1 MKLAVKSRAT
11 VQKNRQIKVAEE
23 RQEKMKQAHFRHE
36 ALKKKAILERDE
48 LSKLHLITSS
58 EELQEL
64 LTEIDISNNTISKK
78 KAQKLSLLRTQINIR
93 RKVLGQNIHITF
105 SHLRKQRPLNTVIQE
120 LSFYLERFFYKT

>member
-11 VQKNRQIKVAEE
+11 VQREIKNKQIKVAKE

-78 KAQKLSLLRTQINIR
+78 RHK
-93 RKVLGQNIHITF
+93 
-105 SHLRKQRPLNTVIQE
+105 
-120 LSFYLERFFYKT
+120 SFPF